1 MYTDLYIIVAYF
13 SLHNA
18 TYFLFRRLLT
28 CDYIIIYV
36 TTYYIIHCLLPQTT
50 GIAGMAVAKNPHKV
64 LLLHH
69 HLLYY
74 VLRNSSILHNS
85 SVTLHNNKIHL
96 YQ

>member
-64 LLLHH
+64 LLHH

-85 SVTLHNNKIHL
+85 SETLHNNKIHL